1 MSIDENGKVV
11 DIKFDED
18 DEFENNDD
26 EMYALTESEQNV
38 KIDLKSENSEDITTI
53 PTVLR
58 SIPFEN
64 RDNFKKI
71 IDNGYYNIKC
81 N

>member
-1 MSIDENGKVV
+1 
-11 DIKFDED
+11 
-18 DEFENNDD
+18 
-26 EMYALTESEQNV
+26 MYALTESEQNV